1 MQGRNKLPDSF
12 IVVMKDLS
20 KYDDTV
26 AQIKKIDGVDSISN
40 HRELAKKLTDISNL
54 VNMICIAVVCALTII
69 QSSSLPT
76 QFVQRCIHEDLKS
89 AL

>member
-69 QSSSLPT
+69 SIFIIANT
-76 QFVQRCIHEDLKS
+76 IR
-89 AL
+89 ATM

>member
-69 QSSSLPT
+69 SIFIIANT
-76 QFVQRCIHEDLKS
+76 IR
-89 AL
+89 ATMY

>member
-1 MQGRNKLPDSF
+1 
-12 IVVMKDLS
+12 MKDLS

-69 QSSSLPT
+69 SIFIIANT
-76 QFVQRCIHEDLKS
+76 IR
-89 AL
+89 ATM